1 MQLNWETR
9 LLLVC
14 RLGTGCSV
22 PVEPAI
28 TWAHSGKHNEMIPY
42 EVRSGSAGA
51 LEVPPNGCPA
61 DR

>member
-22 PVEPAI
+22 PVELAI
-28 TWAHSGKHNEMIPY
+28 KHGLIP
-42 EVRSGSAGA
+42 ESAMK
-51 LEVPPNGCPA
+51 
-61 DR
+61 